1 VGVGVG
7 VGVGVA
13 VGVAM
18 GVDEPPPEPEQAMNA
33 PPRQEMNVQ
42 SSRGLKRMEI
52 LFKRKR
58 G

>member
-1 VGVGVG
+1 
-7 VGVGVA
+7 
-13 VGVAM
+13 M